1 MVCVRDEEKRERILE
16 TSRRLFGSEGYYG
29 TRVADVA
36 REARISPKTLYAY
49 FPSKKELFIAT
60 RDAALGNLIED
71 VLEAFAGQ
79 PDDLDSLAVMRNA
92 FETYGDYI
100 RNNRGMARILAEG
113 IAIVDEGIQSEQQ
126 AGFEVA
132 VEAASA
138 LMESDVTG
146 SGTEP
151 LAGPYTTALLLMSFA
166 AILAYAVM
174 LDLDRMEEGG
184 FDPGY
189 ALALFFEVM
198 RKG

>member
-1 MVCVRDEEKRERILE
+1 MVCIRDDEKRERILE

-79 PDDLDSLAVMRNA
+79 HDDLDSFAVMRNV

-100 RNNRGMARILAEG
+100 RNNRGTARILAEG
-113 IAIVDEGIQSEQQ
+113 IAIVDERIQSEQQ

-138 LMESDVTG
+138 LMESDVGGTG
-146 SGTEP
+146 P
-151 LAGPYTTALLLMSFA
+151 DLVAGPYATALLLMSFA

-198 RKG
+198 REG